1 LKGGSTV
8 LRVRL
13 HGRGGQGI
21 KTASQV
27 LGTAA
32 FLSGFQAQD
41 FPLFGAERRGAP
53 IVAFTRIDKDP
64 ILERGPIA
72 LPDLILVG
80 DKTLLVDSQAA
91 PACGADAKTILFVNS
106 GEAPNSLKDKLNLPT
121 VPVTFELTKLCL
133 KYLNAGMILST
144 ALAAVG
150 ARLTGLIS
158 LEHLIEAVEIELAEI
173 PSEQLQKNLDLAREV
188 FEAVDPVNFKG
199 REEKALSSSKLMVLK
214 QKAVR
219 DAAPLITSTGNMSQ
233 RKTGNWRIHRP
244 EIDYEECNHC
254 MICYARCPEGVIKE
268 DADGKLE
275 IDYDHCK
282 GCMICA
288 QECPKHAI
296 KTLWEMD
303 YEQQSQ

>member
-1 LKGGSTV
+1 V

-53 IVAFTRIDKDP
+53 IVAFTRIDKEP

-72 LPDLILVG
+72 VPDLILIG
-80 DKTLLVDSQAA
+80 DATLLEDSQAA
-91 PACGADAKTILFVNS
+91 PACGADAQTTLFVNS
-106 GEAPNSLKDKLNLPT
+106 EEAPNSLKDRLSLST
-121 VPVTFELTKLCL
+121 VPVTCELTKLCL
-133 KYLNAGMILST
+133 KHLDSGMILST
-144 ALAAVG
+144 ALAAAG
-150 ARLTGLIS
+150 ARMTGLIS
-158 LEHLIEAVEIELAEI
+158 LENLLEAVEIELTEI
-173 PSEQLQKNLDLAREV
+173 SPELLQKNIDLVREV

-199 REEKALSSSKLMVLK
+199 REDKALSSSKLLVLE
-214 QKAVR
+214 QKAVQ
-219 DAAPLITSTGNMSQ
+219 DAAPLITATGNMSQ

-268 DADGKLE
+268 DREGKPE

-303 YEQQSQ
+303 YEPQSQ

>member
-1 LKGGSTV
+1 M
-8 LRVRL
+8 LRVRF

-32 FLSGFQAQD
+32 FLSGYQAQD
-41 FPLFGAERRGAP
+41 FPLYGAERRGAP

-72 LPDLILVG
+72 FPDLILVG
-80 DKTLLVDSQAA
+80 DETLLEDPQAA
-91 PACGADAKTILFVNS
+91 PACGADGLTTLFINSAKD
-106 GEAPNSLKDKLNLPT
+106 ANSLKDKLNLPT
-121 VPVTFELTKLCL
+121 VPVIRGLTKLCL
-133 KYLNAGMILST
+133 KHLNAGMILST
-144 ALAAVG
+144 ALAAAG
-150 ARLTGLIS
+150 ARLTGLIP
-158 LEHLIEAVEIELAEI
+158 LDHLLEAVEIELEGVS
-173 PSEQLQKNLDLAREV
+173 SEQLQKNLDLVREV
-188 FEAVDPVNFKG
+188 FELLDPVVFKE
-199 REEKALSSSKLMVLK
+199 REEGDLSSSQLMVLK
-214 QKAVR
+214 QKAVQ
-219 DAAPLITSTGNMSQ
+219 DAAPLITATGNMHL

-244 EIDYEECNHC
+244 EIDYDECNHC

-268 DADGKLE
+268 DAEGKPE

-303 YEQQSQ
+303 YEPLSQ

>member
-1 LKGGSTV
+1 M

-32 FLSGFQAQD
+32 FLSGYQAQD
-41 FPLFGAERRGAP
+41 FPLYGAERRGAP
-53 IVAFTRIDKDP
+53 IVAFTRINKEP

-72 LPDLILVG
+72 IPDLILVG
-80 DKTLLVDSQAA
+80 DETLLEDPQAA
-91 PACGADAKTILFVNS
+91 PVCGADERTAILVNTTKSPDALKEKLTI
-106 GEAPNSLKDKLNLPT
+106 PN
-121 VPVTFELTKLCL
+121 VPVVSGLSKLCL
-133 KYLNAGMILST
+133 KHLNEGMILSV
-144 ALAAVG
+144 ALAVAG
-150 ARLTGLIS
+150 ARLTGLIPLES
-158 LEHLIEAVEIELAEI
+158 LLEAVEIELSSIGVTGEK
-173 PSEQLQKNLDLAREV
+173 LQKNLDLVREI
-188 FEAVDPVNFKG
+188 FEGLDPVIFKE
-199 REEKALSSSKLMVLK
+199 REEKALSPSKLIVLE
-214 QKAVR
+214 QNEVQ
-219 DAAPLITSTGNMSQ
+219 DAAPLITATGNMNL

-244 EIDYEECNHC
+244 EIDYGECNNC
-254 MICYARCPEGVIKE
+254 MICYARCPEGVIQE
-268 DADGKLE
+268 NPDGAPV

-303 YEQQSQ
+303 YEPEPL

>member
-1 LKGGSTV
+1 M

-41 FPLFGAERRGAP
+41 FPLYGAERRGAP
-53 IVAFTRIDKDP
+53 IVAFTRIDKKP

-80 DKTLLVDSQAA
+80 DETLLEDPQAA
-91 PACGADAKTILFVNS
+91 PACGADELTSILVNS
-106 GEAPNSLKDKLNLPT
+106 ANDPKSMQDKLNLIHEPI
-121 VPVTFELTKLCL
+121 VSGLTKLCL
-133 KYLNAGMILST
+133 KYLNEGMLLST
-144 ALAAVG
+144 ALAAAG

-173 PSEQLQKNLDLAREV
+173 PPEQVQKNLDLVREV
-188 FEAVDPVNFKG
+188 FEAGDPIDFKG
-199 REEKALSSSKLMVLK
+199 REEKALSSNKLIVLE
-214 QKAVR
+214 QKEVQ
-219 DAAPLITSTGNMSQ
+219 DAAPLITAAGNMSL

-244 EIDYEECNHC
+244 EIDY
-254 MICYARCPEGVIKE
+254 Y
-268 DADGKLE
+268 
-275 IDYDHCK
+275 HCK

-303 YEQQSQ
+303 YEPEHR

>member
-1 LKGGSTV
+1 M

-32 FLSGFQAQD
+32 FLSGYQAQD
-41 FPLFGAERRGAP
+41 FPLYGAERRGAP
-53 IVAFTRIDKDP
+53 IVAFTRIDKEP

-72 LPDLILVG
+72 VPDLILIG
-80 DKTLLVDSQAA
+80 DETLLEDPQAAPICGADELTTLLVNTTKD
-91 PACGADAKTILFVNS
+91 
-106 GEAPNSLKDKLNLPT
+106 PNVLKEKLSLSNLP
-121 VPVTFELTKLCL
+121 VVNGLSKLCL
-133 KYLNAGMILST
+133 KHLDSGMILST
-144 ALAAVG
+144 AVAAAG
-150 ARLTGLIS
+150 ARMTGLIS
-158 LEHLIEAVEIELAEI
+158 LENLLEAVKIELTGV
-173 PSEQLQKNLDLAREV
+173 SGEQLQKNLDLVREV
-188 FEAVDPVNFKG
+188 FEAVDPVIFKE
-199 REEKALSSSKLMVLK
+199 REARVLSSSKLMILQ
-214 QKAVR
+214 QKEVQ
-219 DAAPLITSTGNMSQ
+219 DAAPLITATRNMSL

-244 EIDYEECNHC
+244 KIDYGECNHC

-268 DADGKLE
+268 DAEGKPV

-303 YEQQSQ
+303 HE

>member
-1 LKGGSTV
+1 
-8 LRVRL
+8 VRL

-53 IVAFTRIDKDP
+53 IVAFTRIDKEP

-72 LPDLILVG
+72 VPDLILVG
-80 DKTLLVDSQAA
+80 DATLLEDSQAA
-91 PACGADAKTILFVNS
+91 PACGADELTTLFVNS
-106 GEAPNSLKDKLNLPT
+106 EEAPNSLKDRLSLST
-121 VPVTFELTKLCL
+121 VPVTCELTKLCL
-133 KYLNAGMILST
+133 KHLDSGMILST
-144 ALAAVG
+144 ALAAAG
-150 ARLTGLIS
+150 ARMTGLIS
-158 LEHLIEAVEIELAEI
+158 LENLLEAVEIELTEI
-173 PSEQLQKNLDLAREV
+173 SPELLQKNIDLVREV

-199 REEKALSSSKLMVLK
+199 REDKALSSSKLLVLE
-214 QKAVR
+214 QKAVQ
-219 DAAPLITSTGNMSQ
+219 DAAPLITATGNMSQ

-268 DADGKLE
+268 DREGKPE

-303 YEQQSQ
+303 YEPQSQ

>member
-1 LKGGSTV
+1 V

-32 FLSGFQAQD
+32 FLSVFQAQD

-53 IVAFTRIDKDP
+53 IVAFTRIDKEP

-72 LPDLILVG
+72 VPDLILIG
-80 DKTLLVDSQAA
+80 DATLLEDSQAA
-91 PACGADAKTILFVNS
+91 PACGADAQTTLFVNS
-106 GEAPNSLKDKLNLPT
+106 EEAPNSLKDRLSLST
-121 VPVTFELTKLCL
+121 VPVTCELTKLCL
-133 KYLNAGMILST
+133 KHLDSGMILST
-144 ALAAVG
+144 ALAAAG
-150 ARLTGLIS
+150 ARMTGLIS
-158 LEHLIEAVEIELAEI
+158 LENLLEAVEIELTEI
-173 PSEQLQKNLDLAREV
+173 SPELLQKNIDLVREV

-199 REEKALSSSKLMVLK
+199 REDKALSSSKLLVLE
-214 QKAVR
+214 QKAVQ
-219 DAAPLITSTGNMSQ
+219 DAAPLITATGNMSQ

-268 DADGKLE
+268 DREGKPE

-303 YEQQSQ
+303 YEPQSQ

>member
-1 LKGGSTV
+1 M

-32 FLSGFQAQD
+32 FLSGYQAQD
-41 FPLFGAERRGAP
+41 FPLYGAERRGAP
-53 IVAFTRIDKDP
+53 IVAFTRIDHEP

-72 LPDLILVG
+72 VPDLILIG
-80 DKTLLVDSQAA
+80 DETLLEDPQAA
-91 PACGADAKTILFVNS
+91 PVCGADELTTLFVNTEKDPKVLKKKLS
-106 GEAPNSLKDKLNLPT
+106 LPN
-121 VPVTFELTKLCL
+121 VPVVCGLSKLCL
-133 KYLNAGMILST
+133 KHLDTGMILST
-144 ALAAVG
+144 AVAAAG
-150 ARLTGLIS
+150 ARMTDLIS
-158 LEHLIEAVEIELAEI
+158 LENLLEAVEIELTGV
-173 PSEQLQKNLDLAREV
+173 SGEQLQKNLDLVREV
-188 FEAVDPVNFKG
+188 FEGLDPVVFKE
-199 REEKALSSSKLMVLK
+199 REEKALLPSKLMVLE
-214 QKAVR
+214 QKEVQ
-219 DAAPLITSTGNMSQ
+219 DAAPLITATGNMSL

-244 EIDYEECNHC
+244 EIDYGECNHC

-268 DADGKLE
+268 DAEGKPV

-296 KTLWEMD
+296 KTLWEMNH
-303 YEQQSQ
+303 E